1 MIRWIEA
8 RRESESAL
16 REACALLG
24 TAVHPVAIQHLSD
37 CSLDHRLPFPRLERH
52 EGYLFGVVWIPS
64 DTANPK
70 GDLDR
75 VVFVATHD
83 NVVAAVTAHPTSRID
98 WEQRCDALQD
108 VDEGDST
115 PDGGQFLWKLFE
127 MVVSDLSVD
136 ALNMLETL
144 RSEVQWAAGSI
155 DLTLPVEE
163 LFARR
168 EMSHHHRREVLKRFR
183 SMAPVLAAVN
193 GEVPAI
199 QRVVAETLQILE
211 KVIDNDARADLQ
223 TDRTGARRELFSRDL
238 EISLMDTYA
247 KCRRVNGVIQEIS
260 ATLQATR
267 DFMRQLSDEETVAAG
282 RFTGAIASIMLLPTF
297 IVGLYGQN
305 FAKMPET
312 QWEFGYLFSWGA
324 IVVLTIFQIRFFQR
338 RGWLGR
344 FRFRRTTFDVSPAP

>member
-1 MIRWIEA
+1 MIRWIEKG
-8 RRESESAL
+8 RDSEAVL
-16 REACALLG
+16 RDA
-24 TAVHPVAIQHLSD
+24 TAVLGVALHPVAIRHLSD
-37 CSLDHRLPFPRLERH
+37 CGLDHRLPFPRLERH
-52 EGYLFGVVWIPS
+52 EGYLFGVVWMPS

-83 NVVAAVTAHPTSRID
+83 NVVAAVTAHPTSRIN
-98 WEQRCDALQD
+98 WEVRCSALQD
-108 VDEGDST
+108 VDEADTT
-115 PDGGQFLWKLFE
+115 PDGGQFLWNLFE
-127 MVVSDLSVD
+127 MVVADLSVD
-136 ALNMLETL
+136 ALNMLGTL
-144 RSEVQWAAGSI
+144 RAEVQRAAGSI

-183 SMAPVLAAVN
+183 SMAPVLAAIN

-211 KVIDNDARADLQ
+211 KVIDNDSRADLQ
-223 TDRTGARRELFSRDL
+223 IDSTGASRELFSRDL
-238 EISLMDTYA
+238 EISLMDTHA
-247 KCRRVNGVIQEIS
+247 SCRRVHGVIQEIA

-324 IVVLTIFQIRFFQR
+324 IVILTLFQVRFFQR

-344 FRFRRTTFDVSPAP
+344 LGFRRTAFELSPAP